1 MDTKSI
7 VMGLE
12 FEKSNGNGSTTYLT
26 HNFHT
31 YPAKFIPQIPKSAI
45 QALTSEG
52 DVILDPFCGCG
63 TTLVEAKLLNRNSI
77 GVDLN
82 PIATLVSTAKTSTL
96 NQEQIKRT
104 PELLSEIKKSIGCYY
119 DNTKMNI
126 EYNIPDFNNRD
137 HWFQQNVLNELGII
151 KSHIDLIK
159 DNKLK
164 TFLYTAFSSII
175 VNVSNQES
183 DTRFAAINKE
193 IKPFKAFFEFSRKLE
208 DMNTRITDFSKK
220 ASDSFVKV
228 YTADTQNMAFL
239 SDNSVDHIVTSPPY
253 ANTYDYYLYHKF
265 RMYWLGYDVKKVQD
279 TEIGS
284 RNRHSSKKEDIS
296 TFQDCLSKSLK
307 EMSRVLKNNK
317 YAVIVIGDSVI
328 RGKLIRINALMKDI
342 ASKNNFKFIK
352 EISYN
357 LKENSRMFNPKFT
370 NGDKLEYIMFFQ
382 NEKKKND

>member
-7 VMGLE
+7 VMELE

-31 YPAKFIPQIPKSAI
+31 YPAKFIPQIPKSTI
-45 QALTSEG
+45 QALTNEG

-82 PIATLVSTAKTSTL
+82 PIATLVTSAKTTPL
-96 NQEQIKRT
+96 NQEQIRT
-104 PELLSEIKKSIGCYY
+104 SLELLKEIKKSISGYY
-119 DNTKMNI
+119 NNHKIIDYK
-126 EYNIPDFNNRD
+126 IPEFNNRD
-137 HWFQQNVLNELGII
+137 HWFQLNVLHELGII
-151 KSHIDLIK
+151 KAHIDSIK
-159 DNKLK
+159 DTVLK
-164 TFLYTAFSSII
+164 TFLYTVFSSII
-175 VNVSNQES
+175 VTVSNQES

-193 IKPFKAFFEFSRKLE
+193 IKPFRVFFEFSRKLE
-208 DMNTRITDFSKK
+208 DMNTRILDFSRR
-220 ASDSFVKV
+220 ASTSNVKIF
-228 YTADTQNMAFL
+228 TADTQNMTFL
-239 SDNSVDHIVTSPPY
+239 PDNSVDHIITSPPY

-265 RMYWLGYDVKKVQD
+265 RMYWLGYDVRKVQD
-279 TEIGS
+279 NEIGS

-328 RGKLIRINALMKDI
+328 RGKLISANELMKDI
-342 ASKNNFKFIK
+342 APKNNFKFIK

-370 NGDKLEYIMFFQ
+370 NGDKLEHIMFFQ
-382 NEKKKND
+382 NEKE